1 MDKDRINLFVSHSG
15 KDENMIEPF
24 KKLIGHKYYVRD
36 SSIKE
41 SNPNRATDEKYIK
54 YNILAPKI
62 DWAGVVV
69 VLVGPRT
76 HERDYVN
83 WEIEY
88 AQRHNKKIIGVYL
101 PGAEDSDIPE
111 ALEKYGDSLVTWDEK
126 KVIKALDGNIA
137 WEDSKGT
144 TRKSAMERGEC

>member
-1 MDKDRINLFVSHSG
+1 MDKDKINLFVSHCG
-15 KDENMIEPF
+15 KDEDMIEPF
-24 KKLIGHKYYVRD
+24 KKLIGQKYDVRD

-54 YNILAPKI
+54 YEILAPKI

-69 VLVGPRT
+69 VLMGPKT

-88 AQRHNKKIIGVYL
+88 AQKHNKKIIGVYL

-111 ALEKYGDSLVTWDEK
+111 ALEKYGDSLVTWNEK
-126 KVIKALDGNIA
+126 KVVNALDGNIA
-137 WEDSKGT
+137 WENSKGAP
-144 TRKSAMERGEC
+144 RKSVMERGEC